1 MGIAALHLVH
11 ELNNLSILDV
21 SKIVTSLL
29 RVSSFRNSPVLSPMT
44 RIDPS
49 LASSAC
55 SEGRS
60 PGAIK
65 TSFQKKTYSRG
76 DRPMRSPQ
84 CSVQCAHLS
93 RGATQAISLAEED
106 GEKYSIG
113 TSREGRSR

>member
-21 SKIVTSLL
+21 SKIVTLLL

-49 LASSAC
+49 LASGAC

-65 TSFQKKTYSRG
+65 TSFQKNIFKG
-76 DRPMRSPQ
+76 RPTDAITSMQ
-84 CSVQCAHLS
+84 CPMCPSIA
-93 RGATQAISLAEED
+93 GATQAISLAEED

-113 TSREGRSR
+113 TSREGRRIY

>member
-49 LASSAC
+49 LASGAC

-65 TSFQKKTYSRG
+65 TSFRKKHIQGETDRCDHLNAVPNVPIYRG
-76 DRPMRSPQ
+76 GNAGHLLGGGGRGE
-84 CSVQCAHLS
+84 VQYWN
-93 RGATQAISLAEED
+93 E
-106 GEKYSIG
+106 
-113 TSREGRSR
+113 